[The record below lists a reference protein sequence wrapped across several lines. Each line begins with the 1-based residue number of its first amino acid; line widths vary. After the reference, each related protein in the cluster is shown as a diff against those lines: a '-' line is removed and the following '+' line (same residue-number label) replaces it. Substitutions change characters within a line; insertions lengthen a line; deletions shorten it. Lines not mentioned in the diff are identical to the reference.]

1 MLPNSPCRFCRLAP
15 VRTFGYN
22 KFSRL
27 SVLKPAAASGD
38 GATAHVLIHGLIASF
53 PSCLQV
59 TRAARP
65 GRHQV
70 GGRR

>member
-15 VRTFGYN
+15 GRTFGYN
-22 KFSRL
+22 KIFRL

-38 GATAHVLIHGLIASF
+38 GATAHVLIHGLLACF

-59 TRAARP
+59 TRAARL

>member
-1 MLPNSPCRFCRLAP
+1 MLPNNPCRFRRLAP
-15 VRTFGYN
+15 ARAFGYN
-22 KFSRL
+22 TQSLL

-38 GATAHVLIHGLIASF
+38 GATAHVLIHGLIACF

>member
-15 VRTFGYN
+15 ARTFGYN
-22 KFSRL
+22 KSPRF

-38 GATAHVLIHGLIASF
+38 GATAHVVIHGLIACF

-59 TRAARP
+59 TRAARL

>member
-1 MLPNSPCRFCRLAP
+1 MLP
-15 VRTFGYN
+15 
-22 KFSRL
+22 RL

>member
-15 VRTFGYN
+15 ARTFGYN
-22 KFSRL
+22 KSPRF

-38 GATAHVLIHGLIASF
+38 GATAHVVIHGLLACF

-59 TRAARP
+59 TRAARL

>member
-1 MLPNSPCRFCRLAP
+1 MLP
-15 VRTFGYN
+15 
-22 KFSRL
+22 RL

-38 GATAHVLIHGLIASF
+38 GATAHVVIHGLLACF

-59 TRAARP
+59 TRAARL